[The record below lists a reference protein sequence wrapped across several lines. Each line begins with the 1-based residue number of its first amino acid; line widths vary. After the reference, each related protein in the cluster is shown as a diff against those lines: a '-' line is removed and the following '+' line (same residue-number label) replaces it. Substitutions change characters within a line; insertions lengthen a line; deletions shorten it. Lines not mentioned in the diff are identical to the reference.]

1 MADKKNDGRTEL
13 FKRLTQLFRG
23 GPSIKRKVRAFRTP
37 VASSAAEVFK
47 KSYSQVY
54 SNALNAYG
62 QYDRM
67 SRYADFCFAPD
78 ALVYTTRGVYTIK
91 QLADDASFARC
102 NVYAYDLFSKKVVI
116 AEAHS
121 PRVAKDGIEQDI
133 VRVTFDDGGHID
145 TTPDHQFLL
154 KDGTY
159 KQAIELTAGTSLQPF
174 YNRDI
179 GGDGYRWIYTNDRER
194 SKGGWISEHLMVME
208 HFLGRQIAKGEVVH
222 HKDFN
227 RKNNMIENLQLM
239 TEDEHKRYHAQ
250 LNNRNKFGKQGFKGI
265 RKKPFNPTSRTDIT
279 FERILK
285 VAIENDF
292 SKLKTRQTLKADNN
306 VVNRRLREHGFKNW
320 TDFASKKDKI
330 NDFISHQAIVSETR
344 SPTIEEILAVASS
357 CKTLYDVCA
366 ALQCTT
372 GAVSRRLMSNGY
384 GTWTNLKQT
393 LTGNVYSQ
401 HKRGP
406 KPDSSLTYQMVCDAY
421 EKGMSYQELAQK
433 LNVSHGKVRTR
444 IQNEGYKSYSE
455 WTNVFQNHKVVSVE
469 RLTQKS
475 VVYNITVEG
484 FHNLAMGSLN
494 PSSSS
499 DVREYSMVFVKQSE
513 AEYTPEIASALDVYS
528 EEASAADDQNNVLHV
543 YSNNPKIQS
552 ILNELYHDVLNV
564 EFNITPWTRNLVKFG
579 DLFLFIDV
587 HPEQGVLNVM
597 SMPVNEVEREE
608 GWDPNDPFAVRFRWT
623 TQGNKILESWQVAH
637 FRLMG
642 NDAFLPYGSSV
653 LESARRIWRQ
663 LILIEDAML
672 VYRVVRSPERRV
684 FYIDVGT
691 VAAEDIPNYMEAA
704 QTKLKRSPVIDK
716 SSGRVDLRYNPLCH
730 FPNDFIYL
738 CDGTRKQIIDVVENW
753 NEFDGAS
760 VWSLDKDCNVVPT
773 KLIWAGKT
781 MDDATFIEVELD
793 DGQVIKTTPEHRWL
807 LRDGTEIQAKDLSP
821 GASLMPFYQRKAESL
836 TRRFS
841 PKVESNY
848 YIDVYHPG
856 NDSWKS
862 GHQITAC
869 SVFGKHEWPYIVH
882 HKNHVKHDNRPENLE
897 WLTQTEHA
905 KVHRDII
912 IAYNQSPEG
921 RKKSSETFKTTWQK
935 DGYRNIIKGLWTI
948 EDIRKKRVDALTFKI
963 DSNFIHHTLRALD
976 ALGTTAREYEIRQ
989 WLNDDLT
996 FNAYLRDLN
1005 PSFKNGFTETVSKA
1019 GFLKFLRANNIKN
1032 VRAAKDLYVSIKAPW
1047 DAIISF
1053 CEEMHPETLNAISRF
1068 FGISKY
1074 DLNRLIEQHGL
1085 TNDGFK
1091 KKYIPETL
1099 TSLKNINCAGCGII
1113 FSVSRIS
1120 SQRYHDRDCYFNHM
1134 GRRSLNVASLGKNHS
1149 VVSVRV
1155 IEHGGPAYGLT
1166 VENSTHTL
1174 AIGGVKLHNKF
1185 GEFDEL
1191 TTVQPVDIIG
1201 TGVFMK
1207 NSVDEDYFIP
1217 VRGSE
1222 SGTKIDTLAGG
1233 QHVSDIADVEYI
1245 QKKLFA
1251 ALKVPRAYLGYD
1263 ESLSSKSTLAQ
1274 EDIRFS
1280 RSIARIQRVL
1290 VSELQKIGIIHLFA
1304 HGFEGDDLAD
1314 FSIHLSNPSTVAQM
1328 QKLELWRMKFE
1339 IAGTVPEGLTDR
1351 DFIRREIFKLTDEQI
1366 DSIKEGRISDRI
1378 EDMELEQAEVEG
1390 DGGGSG
1396 GGGGGAG
1403 GLGGLPGGGGGE
1415 PAFDSGG
1422 ADEEPEGGSSEISS
1436 GTGGGDE
1443 SGGEE
1448 DLFAGDVPDGQ
1459 QLLTSADDDE
1469 DDAVGIESDAGDDDV
1484 STHVEPRGPSL
1495 ARALNDIGK
1504 ASASRSGRK
1513 GPVGT
1518 TPLSKA
1524 LYDRGR
1530 RRHHG
1535 ASTTHIPDFRSS
1547 LVSPLVSGDDS
1558 PIDTRFFNANPFK
1571 MGENRSLGDIIE
1583 PVAQREKQR
1592 LSADVRSMIEMF
1604 RRSKQYQ
1611 RSIHKNV
1618 MSQQT
1623 VMTEGEIDLM
1633 IEDDGILD
1641 ITPPND
1647 ELIESLLVDEGISDE
1662 PKSDVILE
1670 GDEE

>member
-67 SRYADFCFAPD
+67 SRYADF
-78 ALVYTTRGVYTIK
+78 
-91 QLADDASFARC
+91 
-102 NVYAYDLFSKKVVI
+102 
-116 AEAHS
+116 
-121 PRVAKDGIEQDI
+121 
-133 VRVTFDDGGHID
+133 
-145 TTPDHQFLL
+145 
-154 KDGTY
+154 
-159 KQAIELTAGTSLQPF
+159 
-174 YNRDI
+174 
-179 GGDGYRWIYTNDRER
+179 
-194 SKGGWISEHLMVME
+194 
-208 HFLGRQIAKGEVVH
+208 
-222 HKDFN
+222 
-227 RKNNMIENLQLM
+227 
-239 TEDEHKRYHAQ
+239 
-250 LNNRNKFGKQGFKGI
+250 
-265 RKKPFNPTSRTDIT
+265 
-279 FERILK
+279 
-285 VAIENDF
+285 
-292 SKLKTRQTLKADNN
+292 
-306 VVNRRLREHGFKNW
+306 
-320 TDFASKKDKI
+320 
-330 NDFISHQAIVSETR
+330 
-344 SPTIEEILAVASS
+344 
-357 CKTLYDVCA
+357 
-366 ALQCTT
+366 
-372 GAVSRRLMSNGY
+372 
-384 GTWTNLKQT
+384 
-393 LTGNVYSQ
+393 
-401 HKRGP
+401 
-406 KPDSSLTYQMVCDAY
+406 
-421 EKGMSYQELAQK
+421 
-433 LNVSHGKVRTR
+433 
-444 IQNEGYKSYSE
+444 
-455 WTNVFQNHKVVSVE
+455 
-469 RLTQKS
+469 
-475 VVYNITVEG
+475 
-484 FHNLAMGSLN
+484 
-494 PSSSS
+494 
-499 DVREYSMVFVKQSE
+499 SE
-513 AEYTPEIASALDVYS
+513 AEYTPEIACITGDMIINTPMGDFTALELLEKFPGDEIFPVYCFDETKQTLTIGNAHHVRKTKTAQIYKVSLDSGDAIRCTGDHLFLTRDSRWVEAQNLKCGDRLMPFYRKNSKQKQGYNSIYTISDGWRQEHQFVAEWMLGRSLEGYPNEVVHHKNLNKCDNSPDNLLVCSAEEHNAIHGREWSGYPTNERLKQIAEKISIANKGRKSPFKGVPGQKHTEEAKEKISITMTERHATDADYKSRATTGMIDFMKSDEGRAIACEKFTDMNRQKWDSDEEYQKKMIEIFSNRAKEAHKDENFKQKWRDGQKAYFASLSPKERSLMFNRSPENVARIESIIIETAKISSTYEKFIDLLDVGWTFKSKGTKCSYLRNYARRKGFKNGRELYNFYYQNHSVVSVELDGIEDVYDLTTDVYHNFACNGVIIHNSALDVYS

-552 ILNELYHDVLNV
+552 ILNELYHDILNV

-691 VAAEDIPNYMEAA
+691 VAAEEIPNYMEAA

-716 SSGRVDLRYNPLCH
+716 SSGRVDLRYNPL
-730 FPNDFIYL
+730 PVWSQSRIPL
-738 CDGTRKQIIDVVENW
+738 LDGRTITIQQLAEEFDEGKENW
-753 NEFDGAS
+753 VYS
-760 VWSLDKDCNVVPT
+760 VQDKTHKVVP
-773 KLIWAGKT
+773 GKVVWCGKNYT
-781 MDDATFIEVELD
+781 AERLVKVWLD
-793 DGQVIKTTPEHRWL
+793 DDTWVMTAPEHPFL
-807 LRDGTEIQAKDLSP
+807 MRDGTKKRADELAVGD
-821 GASLMPFYQRKAESL
+821 SLMPLYRKLSS
-836 TRRFS
+836 TDDGD
-841 PKVESNY
+841 
-848 YIDVYHPG
+848 YIDGYEKIYDPSVDDYVYTHRCIAKDGCLGLIPEG
-856 NDSWKS
+856 YAVSNEQQRRVVHHVDFDKRNNRPDNLVHMDYWEHRKYHSEHCNKTLNTPEQLAERSKQWTEMNHTHEHRQIVIETNKKHDKARRMGKIYNGSKLHSEHNAVRRDSQLESWATNKDARS
-862 GHQITAC
+862 AAMQCVIPDDCFMDVCLFVKQNKNASREMTTAWIRNNKKLMERMRNANSTNNRDLSKLHI
-869 SVFGKHEWPYIVH
+869 SVFMNYANK
-882 HKNHVKHDNRPENLE
+882 
-897 WLTQTEHA
+897 
-905 KVHRDII
+905 
-912 IAYNQSPEG
+912 
-921 RKKSSETFKTTWQK
+921 
-935 DGYRNIIKGLWTI
+935 KGLAGKGWS
-948 EDIRKKRVDALTFKI
+948 AFKQ
-963 DSNFIHHTLRALD
+963 
-976 ALGTTAREYEIRQ
+976 Y
-989 WLNDDLT
+989 
-996 FNAYLRDLN
+996 
-1005 PSFKNGFTETVSKA
+1005 
-1019 GFLKFLRANNIKN
+1019 
-1032 VRAAKDLYVSIKAPW
+1032 
-1047 DAIISF
+1047 
-1053 CEEMHPETLNAISRF
+1053 
-1068 FGISKY
+1068 
-1074 DLNRLIEQHGL
+1074 
-1085 TNDGFK
+1085 
-1091 KKYIPETL
+1091 
-1099 TSLKNINCAGCGII
+1099 
-1113 FSVSRIS
+1113 
-1120 SQRYHDRDCYFNHM
+1120 
-1134 GRRSLNVASLGKNHS
+1134 ASMIQNHS
-1149 VVSVRV
+1149 VSFIELVDCHDDVYCMTVVGINGEDDRHNFAVVSNHDD
-1155 IEHGGPAYGLT
+1155 IENEI
-1166 VENSTHTL
+1166 VKNSNNGIYL
-1174 AIGGVKLHNKF
+1174 G
-1185 GEFDEL
+1185 
-1191 TTVQPVDIIG
+1191 
-1201 TGVFMK
+1201 

-1339 IAGTVPEGLTDR
+1339 IAGTVPDGLTDR

-1366 DSIKEGRISDRI
+1366 DSIKEGRIADRI

-1422 ADEEPEGGSSEISS
+1422 TDEEPEGGSSETST
-1436 GTGGGDE
+1436 GGGGDE

-1504 ASASRSGRK
+1504 ATASRTGRK

-1535 ASTTHIPDFRSS
+1535 ASTTNMPDFRSS

-1583 PVAQREKQR
+1583 PARQHEKQR

>member
-67 SRYADFCFAPD
+67 SRYADF
-78 ALVYTTRGVYTIK
+78 
-91 QLADDASFARC
+91 
-102 NVYAYDLFSKKVVI
+102 
-116 AEAHS
+116 
-121 PRVAKDGIEQDI
+121 
-133 VRVTFDDGGHID
+133 
-145 TTPDHQFLL
+145 
-154 KDGTY
+154 
-159 KQAIELTAGTSLQPF
+159 
-174 YNRDI
+174 
-179 GGDGYRWIYTNDRER
+179 
-194 SKGGWISEHLMVME
+194 
-208 HFLGRQIAKGEVVH
+208 
-222 HKDFN
+222 
-227 RKNNMIENLQLM
+227 
-239 TEDEHKRYHAQ
+239 
-250 LNNRNKFGKQGFKGI
+250 
-265 RKKPFNPTSRTDIT
+265 
-279 FERILK
+279 
-285 VAIENDF
+285 
-292 SKLKTRQTLKADNN
+292 
-306 VVNRRLREHGFKNW
+306 
-320 TDFASKKDKI
+320 
-330 NDFISHQAIVSETR
+330 
-344 SPTIEEILAVASS
+344 
-357 CKTLYDVCA
+357 
-366 ALQCTT
+366 
-372 GAVSRRLMSNGY
+372 
-384 GTWTNLKQT
+384 
-393 LTGNVYSQ
+393 
-401 HKRGP
+401 
-406 KPDSSLTYQMVCDAY
+406 
-421 EKGMSYQELAQK
+421 
-433 LNVSHGKVRTR
+433 
-444 IQNEGYKSYSE
+444 
-455 WTNVFQNHKVVSVE
+455 
-469 RLTQKS
+469 
-475 VVYNITVEG
+475 
-484 FHNLAMGSLN
+484 
-494 PSSSS
+494 
-499 DVREYSMVFVKQSE
+499 SE
-513 AEYTPEIASALDVYS
+513 AEYTPEIACITGDMIINTPMGDFTALELLEKFPGDEIFPVYCFDETKQTLTIGNAHHVRKTKTAQIYKVSLDSGDAIRCTGDHLFLTRDSRWVEAQNLKCGDRLMPFYRKNSKQKQGYNSIYTISDGWRQEHQFVAEWMLGRSLEGYPNEVVHHKNLNKCDNSPDNLLVCSAEEHNAIHGREWSGYPTNERLKQIAEKISIANKGRKSPFKGVPGQKHTEEAKEKISITMTERHATDADYKSRATTGMIDFMKSDEGRAIACEKFTDMNRQKWDSDEEYQKKMIEIFSNRAKEAHKDENFKQKWRDGQKAYFASLSPKERSLMFNRSPENVARIESIIIETAKISSTYEKFIDLLDVGWTFKSKGTKCSYLRNYARRKGFKNGRELYNFYYQNHSVVSVELDGIEDVYDLTTDVYHNFACNGVIIHNSALDVYS

-552 ILNELYHDVLNV
+552 ILNELYHDILNV

-691 VAAEDIPNYMEAA
+691 VAAEEIPNYMEAA

-716 SSGRVDLRYNPLCH
+716 SSGRVDLRYNPL
-730 FPNDFIYL
+730 PVWSQSRIPL
-738 CDGTRKQIIDVVENW
+738 LDGRTITIQQLAEEFDEGKENW
-753 NEFDGAS
+753 VYS
-760 VWSLDKDCNVVPT
+760 VQDKTHKVVP
-773 KLIWAGKT
+773 GKVVWCGKNYT
-781 MDDATFIEVELD
+781 AERLVKVWLD
-793 DGQVIKTTPEHRWL
+793 DDTWVMTAPEHPFL
-807 LRDGTEIQAKDLSP
+807 MRDGTKKRADELAVGD
-821 GASLMPFYQRKAESL
+821 SLMPLYRKLSDRGTMIGYPMVFDPSLNKLVYTHRIVAEDVFSKEKKSFVVDHDDTSTSL
-836 TRRFS
+836 
-841 PKVESNY
+841 V
-848 YIDVYHPG
+848 
-856 NDSWKS
+856 
-862 GHQITAC
+862 
-869 SVFGKHEWPYIVH
+869 VH
-882 HKNHVKHDNRPENLE
+882 HKNFNRLDATPSNLE
-897 WLTQTEHA
+897 WMTNKEHIEYHA
-905 KVHRDII
+905 SLGRENFIR
-912 IAYNQSPEG
+912 YN
-921 RKKSSETFKTTWQK
+921 KSDE
-935 DGYRNIIKGLWTI
+935 
-948 EDIRKKRVDALTFKI
+948 KRVRTSHLNRVYQKAERMGALYNGTELHKSHNLVRSKALTNFWADNKNKERTSKNMSWNI
-963 DSNFIHHTLRALD
+963 SHGYLSLLFDFIKSN
-976 ALGTTAREYEIRQ
+976 
-989 WLNDDLT
+989 
-996 FNAYLRDLN
+996 
-1005 PSFKNGFTETVSKA
+1005 P
-1019 GFLKFLRANNIKN
+1019 NIK
-1032 VRAAKDLYVSIKAPW
+1032 KTDCQKF
-1047 DAIISF
+1047 ISTNESF
-1053 CEEMHPETLNAISRF
+1053 LNELSLANSSLKRHPSKFHISTV
-1068 FGISKY
+1068 ISKY
-1074 DLNRLIEQHGL
+1074 KPTKCIDW
-1085 TNDGFK
+1085 DSFK
-1091 KKYIPETL
+1091 HAVITGD
-1099 TSLKNINCAGCGII
+1099 IC
-1113 FSVSRIS
+1113 V
-1120 SQRYHDRDCYFNHM
+1120 
-1134 GRRSLNVASLGKNHS
+1134 NHS
-1149 VVSVRV
+1149 VVRV
-1155 IEHGGPAYGLT
+1155 EFVEQRDDVHCMTVVGPNNEDDRHNFGICSMYKDTERGYSD
-1166 VENSTHTL
+1166 N
-1174 AIGGVKLHNKF
+1174 GVI
-1185 GEFDEL
+1185 
-1191 TTVQPVDIIG
+1191 VV
-1201 TGVFMK
+1201 

-1339 IAGTVPEGLTDR
+1339 IAGTVPDGLTDR

-1366 DSIKEGRISDRI
+1366 DSIKEGRIADRI

-1422 ADEEPEGGSSEISS
+1422 TDEEPEGGSSETST
-1436 GTGGGDE
+1436 GGGGDE

-1504 ASASRSGRK
+1504 ATASRTGRK

-1535 ASTTHIPDFRSS
+1535 ASTTNMPDFRSS

-1583 PVAQREKQR
+1583 PARQHEKQR